1 MQINLFCDEVVNMSY
16 KLSFKSP
23 SPGLIG
29 LMVAATTIPV
39 GIIIYGVSNF
49 GQMGKTSVNE
59 SKPIVPIAEIV
70 TALGRLEPETEVIKL
85 SAPLALDGDRI
96 VEVLVKEGAN
106 VKVGQ
111 VIAILQSRDL
121 LKNAVIQSTKQVEV
135 AKAKLAQIKAGAK
148 SGEIQEQ
155 SAIVDRV
162 KAQYTGDKQAQAE
175 NIARISAQWE
185 GDRIAQTATI
195 NKLTA
200 ELKNAESEYQR
211 YEKLFSEGAISN
223 SVIDS
228 KRLNVETAKQTLS
241 ESQAILKRIN
251 TTANK
256 QLAEAKIALNRINT
270 TSNKQISETQGK
282 LNSIAEIRPVDVA
295 LARTEVESAIA
306 NLQRAKTELQAAYIR
321 APMTGQILKIHTRV
335 GEKIGDQG
343 IADFAQTN
351 KMMAVAE
358 VYQTDISK
366 VKLGQKAIITS
377 QGFTGELK
385 GVVQQIG
392 LQVKRQNVFSDQPG
406 ENLDSRII
414 EVKISLNPEDSKKV
428 SGLTNLQVQ
437 TAIKL

>member
-1 MQINLFCDEVVNMSY
+1 
-16 KLSFKSP
+16 
-23 SPGLIG
+23 
-29 LMVAATTIPV
+29 MVAATTIPL
-39 GIIIYGVSNF
+39 GIVIYGVSSF
-49 GQMGKTSVNE
+49 GQLGKTSVTE
-59 SKPIVPIAEIV
+59 SKSIVPAPQIV
-70 TALGRLEPETEVIKL
+70 TALGRLEPETEIIKL

-96 VEVLVKEGAN
+96 SELLVKEGDN
-106 VKVGQ
+106 VKIGQ

-121 LKNAVIQSTKQVEV
+121 LKKSVIQSQQQVKV

-155 SAIVDRV
+155 SAIVERI
-162 KAQYTGDKQAQAE
+162 KAQYAGDKQSQQE

-200 ELKNAESEYQR
+200 ELKNAESEYKR

-223 SVIDS
+223 SVIDG

-241 ESQAILKRIN
+241 ESQAILNRIN

-256 QLAEAKIALNRINT
+256 QLAEAKVALNRINA
-270 TSNKQISETQGK
+270 TSNKQINESQGK
-282 LNSIAEIRPVDVA
+282 LNSIAEVRPVDVQ
-295 LARTEVESAIA
+295 LAQTEIESAIA
-306 NLQRAKTELQAAYIR
+306 NLNRAKTELEAAYIR
-321 APMTGQILKIHTRV
+321 APMTGQIIKIHTRV
-335 GEKIGDQG
+335 GEKIGDEG

-351 KMMAVAE
+351 AMMAVAE

-366 VKLGQKAIITS
+366 IKLGQKAIITS
-377 QGFTGELK
+377 QGFTGELQ
-385 GVVQQIG
+385 GTVQQIG
-392 LQVKRQNVFSDQPG
+392 LQVKRQNIFGDQPG
-406 ENLDSRII
+406 ENLDSRIV
-414 EVKISLNPEDSKKV
+414 EVKILLNPEDSKKV

>member
-1 MQINLFCDEVVNMSY
+1 ML
-16 KLSFKSP
+16 
-23 SPGLIG
+23 
-29 LMVAATTIPV
+29 AATAIPL
-39 GIIIYGVSNF
+39 GIVIYGVSHF

-121 LKNAVIQSTKQVEV
+121 LKNAVIQSMKQVEV

-211 YEKLFSEGAISN
+211 YQQLFSEGAISN

-241 ESQAILKRIN
+241 ESQAILNRIN

-256 QLAEAKIALNRINT
+256 QLAEAKIALNRINN

-295 LARTEVESAIA
+295 LARTEIESAIA
-306 NLQRAKTELQAAYIR
+306 NLNRAKTELEAAYIR
-321 APMTGQILKIHTRV
+321 APMTGQIIKIHTRV

-351 KMMAVAE
+351 TMMAVAE

-366 VKLGQKAIITS
+366 IKLGQKAIITS

-392 LQVKRQNVFSDQPG
+392 LQVKRQNVFGDQPG
-406 ENLDSRII
+406 ENLDGRIV
-414 EVKISLNPEDSKKV
+414 EVKIRLNPEDSKKV

>member
-1 MQINLFCDEVVNMSY
+1 MSY
-16 KLSFKSP
+16 NLLFKSP

-29 LMVAATTIPV
+29 LMLAATAIPL
-39 GIIIYGVSNF
+39 GIVIYGVSHF
-49 GQMGKTSVNE
+49 GQLGKTSVTE
-59 SKPIVPIAEIV
+59 SKPIVPSPQAV
-70 TALGRLEPETEVIKL
+70 TALGRLEPETEIIKL

-96 VEVLVKEGAN
+96 AAVLVKEGDN
-106 VKVGQ
+106 LKVGQ
-111 VIAILQSRDL
+111 VIAILQTRDL
-121 LKNAVIQSTKQVEV
+121 LKNSVIQSTKQVEV

-148 SGEIQEQ
+148 LGEIQEQ
-155 SAIVDRV
+155 SAIVERI
-162 KAQYTGDKQAQAE
+162 KAQYTGDRQAQEE

-200 ELKNAESEYQR
+200 ELKNAESEYKR
-211 YEKLFSEGAISN
+211 YEKLFSEGAVSN

-241 ESQAILKRIN
+241 ESQAILNRIN

-256 QLAEAKIALNRINT
+256 QLAEAKVALNRINN
-270 TSNKQISETQGK
+270 TSNKQIRETQAK
-282 LNSIAEIRPVDVA
+282 LNSIAEVRPVDVQ
-295 LARTEVESAIA
+295 LAQTEIESAIA
-306 NLQRAKTELQAAYIR
+306 NLNRAKTELEAAYIR
-321 APMTGQILKIHTRV
+321 APMAGQIIKIHTRV

-377 QGFTGELK
+377 QGFPGKLQGT
-385 GVVQQIG
+385 VQQIG
-392 LQVKRQNVFSDQPG
+392 LQVNRQNVFSDQPG
-406 ENLDSRII
+406 ENLDSRIV
-414 EVKISLNPEDSKKV
+414 EVKIRLTPEDSKKV
-428 SGLTNLQVQ
+428 SSLTNLQVQ

>member
-1 MQINLFCDEVVNMSY
+1 VKMSY

-29 LMVAATTIPV
+29 LMVAATTIPL

-211 YEKLFSEGAISN
+211 YQQLFSEGAISN

-241 ESQAILKRIN
+241 ESQAILNRIN

-256 QLAEAKIALNRINT
+256 QLAEAKIALNRINN
-270 TSNKQISETQGK
+270 TSNKEISETQGK

-295 LARTEVESAIA
+295 LARTEIESAIA

-321 APMTGQILKIHTRV
+321 APMTGQIIKIHTRV

-351 KMMAVAE
+351 TMMAVAE

-366 VKLGQKAIITS
+366 IKLGQKAIITS

-414 EVKISLNPEDSKKV
+414 EVKIRLNPEDSKKV

>member
-1 MQINLFCDEVVNMSY
+1 MSY
-16 KLSFKSP
+16 KLLFKSYP
-23 SPGLIG
+23 SSMIG
-29 LMVAATTIPV
+29 LMLAATTIPV

-49 GQMGKTSVNE
+49 GQMGKTSVTE
-59 SKPIVPIAEIV
+59 SKPIVPIPQIV

-135 AKAKLAQIKAGAK
+135 AKAKLAQIQAGAK

-211 YEKLFSEGAISN
+211 YQQLFSEGAISN

-241 ESQAILKRIN
+241 ESQAILNRIN

-256 QLAEAKIALNRINT
+256 QLAEAKVALNRINN
-270 TSNKQISETQGK
+270 TSNKQISESQGK
-282 LNSIAEIRPVDVA
+282 LNSIAEIRPVDVQ
-295 LARTEVESAIA
+295 LAQTEIESAIA
-306 NLQRAKTELQAAYIR
+306 NLNRAKTELEAAYIR
-321 APMTGQILKIHTRV
+321 APINGQILKIHTRV
-335 GEKIGDQG
+335 GEKTDDKG
-343 IADFAQTN
+343 IADFAQTS

-358 VYQTDISK
+358 V
-366 VKLGQKAIITS
+366 L
-377 QGFTGELK
+377 
-385 GVVQQIG
+385 
-392 LQVKRQNVFSDQPG
+392 
-406 ENLDSRII
+406 
-414 EVKISLNPEDSKKV
+414 SL
-428 SGLTNLQVQ
+428 
-437 TAIKL
+437 IHI

>member
-1 MQINLFCDEVVNMSY
+1 MSY

-29 LMVAATTIPV
+29 LMLAATAIPL
-39 GIIIYGVSNF
+39 GIVIYGVSHF
-49 GQMGKTSVNE
+49 GQLGKTSVTE
-59 SKPIVPIAEIV
+59 SKPIVPAPQAV
-70 TALGRLEPETEVIKL
+70 TALGRLEPETEIIKL

-96 VEVLVKEGAN
+96 AAVLVKEGDN
-106 VKVGQ
+106 LKVGQ
-111 VIAILQSRDL
+111 VIAILQTRDL
-121 LKNAVIQSTKQVEV
+121 LKNSVIQSTKQVEV

-148 SGEIQEQ
+148 LGEIQEQ
-155 SAIVDRV
+155 SAIVERI
-162 KAQYTGDKQAQAE
+162 KAQYAGDRQAQEE

-200 ELKNAESEYQR
+200 ELKNAESEYKR
-211 YEKLFSEGAISN
+211 YEKLFAEGAVSN

-241 ESQAILKRIN
+241 ESQAILNRIN

-256 QLAEAKIALNRINT
+256 QLAEAKVALNRINN
-270 TSNKQISETQGK
+270 TSNKQIRETQAK
-282 LNSIAEIRPVDVA
+282 LNSIAEVRPVDVQ
-295 LARTEVESAIA
+295 LAQTEIESAIA
-306 NLQRAKTELQAAYIR
+306 NLNRAKTELEAAYIR
-321 APMTGQILKIHTRV
+321 APMAGQIIKIHTRV

-343 IADFAQTN
+343 VADFAQTN

-377 QGFTGELK
+377 QGFPGKLQGT
-385 GVVQQIG
+385 VQQIG
-392 LQVKRQNVFSDQPG
+392 LQVNRQNVFSDQPG

-414 EVKISLNPEDSKKV
+414 EVKIRLTPEDSKKV

>member
-1 MQINLFCDEVVNMSY
+1 MSY

-29 LMVAATTIPV
+29 LMVAATTIPL
-39 GIIIYGVSNF
+39 GIVIYGVSSF
-49 GQMGKTSVNE
+49 GQLGKTSVTE
-59 SKPIVPIAEIV
+59 SKLIAPPQIV
-70 TALGRLEPETEVIKL
+70 TALGRLEPETEIIKL

-96 VEVLVKEGAN
+96 VEVLVKEGDN
-106 VKVGQ
+106 VKLGQ
-111 VIAILQSRDL
+111 VIAILQTRDL

-135 AKAKLAQIKAGAK
+135 AQAKLAQIKAGAK
-148 SGEIQEQ
+148 LGEIQEQ
-155 SAIVDRV
+155 SAIVERI
-162 KAQYTGDKQAQAE
+162 KAQYTGDRQAQEE

-195 NKLTA
+195 NKVTA
-200 ELKNAESEYQR
+200 ELKNAESEYKR
-211 YEKLFSEGAISN
+211 YEKLFSEGAISS

-241 ESQAILKRIN
+241 ESQAILNRIN

-256 QLAEAKIALNRINT
+256 QLAEAKVALNRINT
-270 TSNKQISETQGK
+270 TSNKQISETQAK
-282 LNSIAEIRPVDVA
+282 LNSIAEVRPVDVQ
-295 LARTEVESAIA
+295 LAQTEIESAIA
-306 NLQRAKTELQAAYIR
+306 NLNRAKTELEAAYIR
-321 APMTGQILKIHTRV
+321 APMAGQIIKIHTRV
-335 GEKIGDQG
+335 GEKIDKEG

-377 QGFTGELK
+377 QGFPGKLQGT
-385 GVVQQIG
+385 VQQIG
-392 LQVKRQNVFSDQPG
+392 LQVNRQNVFSDQPG
-406 ENLDSRII
+406 ENLDSRIV
-414 EVKISLNPEDSKKV
+414 EVKIRLTPEDSKKV
-428 SGLTNLQVQ
+428 SSLTNLQVQ

>member
-1 MQINLFCDEVVNMSY
+1 MSY

-29 LMVAATTIPV
+29 LMLAATAIPL
-39 GIIIYGVSNF
+39 GIVIYGVSHF
-49 GQMGKTSVNE
+49 GQLGKTSVTE
-59 SKPIVPIAEIV
+59 SKPIVPVPQAV
-70 TALGRLEPETEVIKL
+70 TALGRLEPETEIIKL

-96 VEVLVKEGAN
+96 LELLVKEGDT

-111 VIAILQSRDL
+111 VIAILQSRNQ

-148 SGEIQEQ
+148 LGEIQEQ
-155 SAIVDRV
+155 SAIVERI
-162 KAQYTGDKQAQAE
+162 KAQYAGDRQAQEE

-241 ESQAILKRIN
+241 ESQAILNRIN

-256 QLAEAKIALNRINT
+256 QLAEAKVALNRIDN
-270 TSNKQISETQGK
+270 TSNKQIRETQAK
-282 LNSIAEIRPVDVA
+282 LNSIAEVRPVDVQ
-295 LARTEVESAIA
+295 LGQTEIESAIA
-306 NLQRAKTELQAAYIR
+306 NLNRAKTELEAAYIR
-321 APMTGQILKIHTRV
+321 APMAGQIIKIHTRV
-335 GEKIGDQG
+335 GEKIDKEG

-377 QGFTGELK
+377 QGFPGKLQGT
-385 GVVQQIG
+385 VQQIG
-392 LQVKRQNVFSDQPG
+392 LQVNRQNVFSDQPG
-406 ENLDSRII
+406 ENLDSRIV
-414 EVKISLNPEDSKKV
+414 EVKIRLTPEDSKKV
-428 SGLTNLQVQ
+428 SSLTNLQVQ

>member
-1 MQINLFCDEVVNMSY
+1 MSY

-29 LMVAATTIPV
+29 LMLAATAIPL
-39 GIIIYGVSNF
+39 GIVIYGVSHF

-121 LKNAVIQSTKQVEV
+121 LKNAVIQSMKQVEV

-211 YEKLFSEGAISN
+211 YQQLFSEGAISN

-241 ESQAILKRIN
+241 ESQAILNRIN

-256 QLAEAKIALNRINT
+256 QLAEAKIALNRINN

-295 LARTEVESAIA
+295 LARTEIESAIA

-321 APMTGQILKIHTRV
+321 APMTGQIIKIHTRV

-351 KMMAVAE
+351 TMMAVAE

-366 VKLGQKAIITS
+366 IKLGQKAIITS

-392 LQVKRQNVFSDQPG
+392 LQVKRQNVFGDQPG
-406 ENLDSRII
+406 ENLDGRIV
-414 EVKISLNPEDSKKV
+414 EVKIRLNPEDSKKV

>member
-1 MQINLFCDEVVNMSY
+1 MSY

-29 LMVAATTIPV
+29 LMLAATAIPL
-39 GIIIYGVSNF
+39 GIVIYGVSHF
-49 GQMGKTSVNE
+49 GQLGKTSVTE
-59 SKPIVPIAEIV
+59 SKPIVPVPQAV
-70 TALGRLEPETEVIKL
+70 TALGRLEPETEIIKL

-96 VEVLVKEGAN
+96 LELLVKEGDT

-111 VIAILQSRDL
+111 VIAILQSRNQ

-148 SGEIQEQ
+148 LGEIQEQ
-155 SAIVDRV
+155 SAIVERI
-162 KAQYTGDKQAQAE
+162 KAQYTGDRQAQEE

-241 ESQAILKRIN
+241 ESQAILNRIN

-256 QLAEAKIALNRINT
+256 QLAEAKVALNRIDN
-270 TSNKQISETQGK
+270 TSNKQIRETQAK
-282 LNSIAEIRPVDVA
+282 LNSIAEVRPVDVQ
-295 LARTEVESAIA
+295 LAQTEIESAIA
-306 NLQRAKTELQAAYIR
+306 NLNRAKTELEAAYIR
-321 APMTGQILKIHTRV
+321 APMTGQIIKIHTRV

-377 QGFTGELK
+377 QGFPGKLQGT
-385 GVVQQIG
+385 VQQIG
-392 LQVKRQNVFSDQPG
+392 LQVNRQNVFSDQPG
-406 ENLDSRII
+406 ENLDSRIV
-414 EVKISLNPEDSKKV
+414 EVKIRLTPEDSKKV
-428 SGLTNLQVQ
+428 SSLTNLQVQ

>member
-1 MQINLFCDEVVNMSY
+1 MSY
-16 KLSFKSP
+16 KQLFKP
-23 SPGLIG
+23 KNQGLIA
-29 LMVAATTIPV
+29 LIIAATAITG
-39 GIIIYGVSNF
+39 GIAIYGISNF
-49 GQMGKTSVNE
+49 GKMEKSSVTE
-59 SKPIVPIAEIV
+59 SKPIVPIPQIV
-70 TALGRLEPETEVIKL
+70 TALGRLEPKTEIIKL

-96 VEVLVKEGAN
+96 SELLVKEGDN
-106 VKVGQ
+106 VKIGQ

-121 LKNAVIQSTKQVEV
+121 LKKSVIQSQQQVKV

-155 SAIVDRV
+155 SAIVERI
-162 KAQYTGDKQAQAE
+162 KAQYAGDQQSQQE

-200 ELKNAESEYQR
+200 ELKNAESEYKR

-223 SVIDS
+223 SVIDG

-241 ESQAILKRIN
+241 ESQAILNRIN

-256 QLAEAKIALNRINT
+256 QLAEAKVALNRINA
-270 TSNKQISETQGK
+270 TSNKQINESQGK
-282 LNSIAEIRPVDVA
+282 LNSIAEVRPVDVQ
-295 LARTEVESAIA
+295 LAQTEIESAIA
-306 NLQRAKTELQAAYIR
+306 NLNRAKTELEAAYIR
-321 APMTGQILKIHTRV
+321 APMTGQIIKIHTRV
-335 GEKIGDQG
+335 GEKIGDEG

-351 KMMAVAE
+351 AMMAVAE

-366 VKLGQKAIITS
+366 IKLGQKAIITS
-377 QGFTGELK
+377 QGFTGELQ
-385 GVVQQIG
+385 GTVQQIG
-392 LQVKRQNVFSDQPG
+392 LQVKRQNIFGDQPG
-406 ENLDSRII
+406 ENLDSRIV
-414 EVKISLNPEDSKKV
+414 EVKILLNPEDSKKV

>member
-1 MQINLFCDEVVNMSY
+1 MSY

-29 LMVAATTIPV
+29 LMVAATTIPL

-49 GQMGKTSVNE
+49 GQMGKTSVTE

-96 VEVLVKEGAN
+96 VEVLVKEGDN

-121 LKNAVIQSTKQVEV
+121 LKNALIQSMKQVEV

-211 YEKLFSEGAISN
+211 YQQLFSEGAISN

-256 QLAEAKIALNRINT
+256 QLSEAKIALNRINN
-270 TSNKQISETQGK
+270 TSNKEISETQGK

-306 NLQRAKTELQAAYIR
+306 NLNRAKTELEAAYIR
-321 APMTGQILKIHTRV
+321 APMTGKIIKIHARV
-335 GEKIGDQG
+335 GEKIDNPGV
-343 IADFAQTN
+343 ADFAQTN
-351 KMMAVAE
+351 TMMAVAE

-366 VKLGQKAIITS
+366 IKLGQKAIITS

-414 EVKISLNPEDSKKV
+414 EVKIRLNPEDSKKV

>member
-1 MQINLFCDEVVNMSY
+1 MSY

-29 LMVAATTIPV
+29 LMLAATAIPL
-39 GIIIYGVSNF
+39 GIVIYGVSHF
-49 GQMGKTSVNE
+49 GQLGKTSVTE
-59 SKPIVPIAEIV
+59 SKPIVPVPQAV
-70 TALGRLEPETEVIKL
+70 TALGRLEPETEIIKL

-96 VEVLVKEGAN
+96 VEVLVKEGDN
-106 VKVGQ
+106 VKLGQ
-111 VIAILQSRDL
+111 VIAILQTRDL

-135 AKAKLAQIKAGAK
+135 AQAKLAQIKAGAK
-148 SGEIQEQ
+148 LGEIQEQ
-155 SAIVDRV
+155 SAIVERI
-162 KAQYTGDKQAQAE
+162 KAQYTGDRQAQEE

-195 NKLTA
+195 NKVTA
-200 ELKNAESEYQR
+200 ELKNAESEYKR
-211 YEKLFSEGAISN
+211 YEKLFSEGAISS

-241 ESQAILKRIN
+241 ESQAILNRIN

-256 QLAEAKIALNRINT
+256 QLAEAKVALNRINT
-270 TSNKQISETQGK
+270 TSNKQISETQAK
-282 LNSIAEIRPVDVA
+282 LNSIAEVRPVDVQ
-295 LARTEVESAIA
+295 LAQTEIESAIA
-306 NLQRAKTELQAAYIR
+306 NLNRAKTELEAAYIR
-321 APMTGQILKIHTRV
+321 APMAGQIIKIHTRV
-335 GEKIGDQG
+335 GEKIDKEG

-377 QGFTGELK
+377 QGFPGKLQGT
-385 GVVQQIG
+385 VQQIG
-392 LQVKRQNVFSDQPG
+392 LQVNRQNVFSDQPG
-406 ENLDSRII
+406 ENLDSRIV
-414 EVKISLNPEDSKKV
+414 EVKIRLTPEDSKKV
-428 SGLTNLQVQ
+428 SRLTNLQVQ

>member
-1 MQINLFCDEVVNMSY
+1 MSY
-16 KLSFKSP
+16 KLLFKP
-23 SPGLIG
+23 ANQGLIG
-29 LMVAATTIPV
+29 LVIAATTITA
-39 GIIIYGVSNF
+39 GIVIYGVSNF
-49 GQMGKTSVNE
+49 GQMGKTSVTE
-59 SKPIVPIAEIV
+59 SKPIAPVPQIV

-96 VEVLVKEGAN
+96 AEVLVKEGDN
-106 VKVGQ
+106 VKLGQ

-121 LKNAVIQSTKQVEV
+121 LKNSVIQSTKQVRV
-135 AKAKLAQIKAGAK
+135 AQAKLEQIKAGAK
-148 SGEIQEQ
+148 SGEIKEQ

-162 KAQYTGDKQAQAE
+162 KAQYAGDQQAQQE

-211 YEKLFSEGAISN
+211 YQQLFSEGAISN

-241 ESQAILKRIN
+241 ESQAILNRIN

-256 QLAEAKIALNRINT
+256 QLAEAKVALNRINT
-270 TSNKQISETQGK
+270 TSNQQISETQAK
-282 LNSIAEIRPVDVA
+282 LNSIAEVRPVDVQ
-295 LARTEVESAIA
+295 LAQTEVESAIA
-306 NLQRAKTELQAAYIR
+306 NLNRAKTELEAAYIR
-321 APMTGQILKIHTRV
+321 APMMGQIIKIHTRV

-366 VKLGQKAIITS
+366 IKLGQKAIITS
-377 QGFTGELK
+377 QGFTGELQ
-385 GVVQQIG
+385 GTVQQIG
-392 LQVKRQNVFSDQPG
+392 LQVNRQNVFSDQPG
-406 ENLDSRII
+406 ENLDSRIV
-414 EVKISLNPEDSKKV
+414 EVKIRLTPEDSKKV